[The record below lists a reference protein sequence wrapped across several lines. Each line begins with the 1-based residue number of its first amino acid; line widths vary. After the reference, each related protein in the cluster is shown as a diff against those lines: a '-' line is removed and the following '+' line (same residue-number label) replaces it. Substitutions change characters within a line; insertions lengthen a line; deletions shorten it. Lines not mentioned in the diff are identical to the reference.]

1 MNDGHTGDILVVDD
15 SPSNIQHLTDMLCG
29 RGHTVHAAT
38 DGLRAIR
45 AVSDRLPDLI
55 LLDIVMP
62 LMDGFKVC
70 QYLKNRDETRDIP
83 VIFMTSLSDTRDKIK
98 GFELGAADYVTKPF
112 QEEEVLAR
120 VETVLALRMMHK
132 RLKANNAELMRFNQE
147 LSRINSELNSKIE
160 EYRLVEMAL
169 QANEE
174 RLRTLIN
181 AMPDIV
187 CFKDG
192 VGRWQEANDFDLRLF
207 GLEQVDYRGKK
218 DSELAEFSTFYR
230 EALLNCE
237 ESDEIA
243 WRAGALCRADE
254 TIPRPDS
261 PPMIFDIIKVPI
273 FHPDGK
279 RKGLVV
285 VGRDVTERKRAEAE
299 LNHYKEQL
307 EVMVGERTAE
317 LAEANHHLQKEIAE
331 RRSAEELVKCSLE
344 EKEILLKEVHHRVKN
359 NLQIISTLLD
369 LQSENIHDRAAL
381 DAFRESQDRIR
392 AMALIHERL
401 YETSDMASI
410 DFGRY
415 IEALSGHLIN
425 SYLVEPERIT
435 LQVDAGGVSMGIDKA
450 IPCGLIINELI
461 SNALK
466 HAFPGDLPGEIKVGF
481 QRAKEGSIILRVDDN
496 GVGLPAG
503 LEITKTGTLG
513 LQLVTML
520 TRQLRGSIEFSV
532 DNGLAVMVCFPDKAG

>member
-1 MNDGHTGDILVVDD
+1 MNDRHTGDILVVDD
-15 SPSNIQHLTDMLCG
+15 SPSNIQLLTEMLCG

-132 RLKANNAELMRFNQE
+132 RLKVNNAELMRSNQE
-147 LSRINSELNSKIE
+147 LSRVNSELNSKIE

-192 VGRWQEANDFDLRLF
+192 IGRWQEANDFDLRLF

-218 DSELAEFSTFYR
+218 DSELAEFSPFYR

-243 WRAGALCRADE
+243 WRVGALCRADE

-273 FHPDGK
+273 FYPDGK

-299 LNHYKEQL
+299 LNHYKDQL
-307 EVMVGERTAE
+307 EVLVGERTAE
-317 LAEANHHLQKEIAE
+317 LAEANHHLQNEIAE
-331 RRSAEELVKCSLE
+331 RRTAEELVKCSLA
-344 EKEILLKEVHHRVKN
+344 EKEVLLKEIHHRVKN

-369 LQSENIHDRAAL
+369 LQSETIGDEQAL
-381 DAFRESQDRIR
+381 KSFRESQDRIR

-401 YETSDMASI
+401 YESADIALV
-410 DFGRY
+410 DFQRY
-415 IEALSGHLIN
+415 IEELTNHLFD
-425 SYLVEPERIT
+425 SYLVDPARVS
-435 LQVDAGGVSMGIDKA
+435 LQVEAGGVTMGVDRA

-461 SNALK
+461 TNSFK
-466 HAFPGDLPGEIKVGF
+466 HAFPDKRQGGVSIEFQKGEDERIT
-481 QRAKEGSIILRVDDN
+481 LRVADT
-496 GVGLPAG
+496 GVGLPPG
-503 LEITKTGTLG
+503 LEITKTRTLG
-513 LQLVTML
+513 MQLVTML
-520 TRQLRGSIEFSV
+520 ARQLRGV
-532 DNGLAVMVCFPDKAG
+532 LAVDGEHGGTVFTITFPRE